1 MKISKETIDLWKN
14 FSTINPSVY
23 VESGSLIQ
31 TTSPYGNVFA
41 FADVDEFFDTPF
53 GIYELSRFL
62 NIISMMPD
70 PEFDFSEKSVE
81 ISSGKH
87 SVKYQYADKSMIIH
101 QKVDPAHVTSFSGT
115 LNFTMTKNDVVVLRK
130 AAALLDMPEA
140 QFECTE
146 GKVIVRAID
155 LDNGT
160 IDDWTTVITTTDQED
175 SGPITFSF
183 DSLKLMDGDY
193 DVCLDPNSS
202 FGVFKGKQTP
212 VTYAVSVR
220 GDV

>member
-1 MKISKETIDLWKN
+1 MKIHKETFDVLKN

-31 TTSPYGNVFA
+31 TTSPYNNVFA
-41 FADVDEFFDTPF
+41 FVEVDEFFDKPF

-62 NIISMMPD
+62 NIVSMMPD
-70 PEFDFSEKSVE
+70 PEFDFGDKSVE

-87 SVKYQYADKSMIIH
+87 SVNYQYADKSMIIH
-101 QKVDPAHVTSFSGT
+101 KKVDPTNVTSFSGS
-115 LNFTMTKNDVVVLRK
+115 LNFAMTKNDVVVLRK
-130 AAALLDMPEA
+130 AAALLDMPEV
-140 QFECTE
+140 QFECAD
-146 GKVIVRAID
+146 GKIIARAID
-155 LDNGT
+155 MDNGT
-160 IDDWTTVITTTDQED
+160 IDDWTTVITTTDQEN

-193 DVCLDPNSS
+193 DVCLDPNSP
-202 FGVFKGKQTP
+202 FGVFKTKQIP